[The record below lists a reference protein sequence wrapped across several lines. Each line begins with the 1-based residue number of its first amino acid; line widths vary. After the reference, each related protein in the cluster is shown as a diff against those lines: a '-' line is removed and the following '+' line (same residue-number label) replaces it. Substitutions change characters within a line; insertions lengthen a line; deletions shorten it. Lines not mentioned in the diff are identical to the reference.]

1 MKKIIK
7 LVTAITL
14 SLVSG
19 IIITTLFTGCSTDSK
34 QKTNS
39 NSTQT
44 VQVEE
49 KQKVETK
56 TDDTSTYMYQVKTIC
71 KNNGLKYEYKNNT
84 IYITVVLNADYNK
97 LDLQNSQTYNQMCQ
111 YPVTMIDTVNNFRK
125 AQSNY
130 NMNKR
135 VDIVYHMV
143 DINNLEIITVKNGE
157 LVYFRITDE

>member
-71 KNNGLKYEYKNNT
+71 ENNGLKYEYKNNT
-84 IYITVVLNADYNK
+84 IYITATLKVDYYS
-97 LDLQNSQTYNQMCQ
+97 LDLNNIDNQNQLIQ
-111 YPVTMIDTVNNFRK
+111 YADLLMSTSNNFRR
-125 AQSNY
+125 AQKNY
-130 NMNKR
+130 TISKNIDVIYRM
-135 VDIVYHMV
+135 I
-143 DINNLEIITVKNGE
+143 DINGVEIIRAENGE
-157 LVYFRITDE
+157 LKYFRLSDE